1 MSENKPVPLKISL
14 PPPPLHLPPPQST
27 LPPLFPGFGSAKFL
41 GAAHLLNFFRVLMAP
56 SHFPLSVGLPNESL
70 VGKKE
75 SRSVCAEAGIK
86 RECQ

>member
-1 MSENKPVPLKISL
+1 M
-14 PPPPLHLPPPQST
+14 
-27 LPPLFPGFGSAKFL
+27 
-41 GAAHLLNFFRVLMAP
+41 LNFFRVLMAP